1 MYDLN
6 GCVPAFGESAQ
17 YWWDEMT
24 NQRANPLLA
33 VKLRLTAAVLG
44 CSSHKELCARFRA
57 VNPATHCAVDRLN
70 KWLQGRAMPRSVGL
84 YDDWAKLLGT
94 RRPGGW
100 IATCSVEAFV
110 AELAQLFDADPAALL
125 ATERA
130 VTARFGV
137 SRSKFGYMIG
147 SYACYS
153 LAWSPYSRGMIIRA
167 SMDVVG
173 EAGGGL
179 EVRYQERVLSG
190 DICYVGELHGSS
202 RTMGGLLVERAT
214 QSQIYLNLFTPGPP
228 AGALCGLLAG
238 ATYVGQD
245 PQPAAG
251 RILLIR
257 VPTGSSPEASNRYT
271 GTNQGEIAADLAE
284 LGVSGLDLAAADRVM
299 LAFLTEPLGA
309 ARDLR
314 VPSET
319 QEQLGAIFD
328 AAVRSQT
335 PPPALSLPEAARGG
349 V

>member
-1 MYDLN
+1 M
-6 GCVPAFGESAQ
+6 PAFGESAQ

-84 YDDWAKLLGT
+84 YDDWAKLLRT
-94 RRPGGW
+94 SRSAGW

-110 AELAQLFDADPAALL
+110 AELATLFDADPARLL
-125 ATERA
+125 ATERE
-130 VTARFGV
+130 VTARFAQ
-137 SRSKFGYMIG
+137 SRSKFGYMLG
-147 SYACYS
+147 AYACYS
-153 LAWSPYSRGMIIRA
+153 LAWSPYDRGMIIRA
-167 SMDVVG
+167 TLEVSG

-179 EVRYQERVLSG
+179 EVRYLEQVLG
-190 DICYVGELHGSS
+190 GAICFTGELHGVG
-202 RTMGGLLVERAT
+202 RTMGGLLIERAT
-214 QSQIYLNLFTPGPP
+214 QAQAYLHLFTPGPP

-251 RILLIR
+251 RILLVR
-257 VPTGSSPEASNRYT
+257 VPDGAPCEAGNRYLAPDR
-271 GTNQGEIAADLAE
+271 GAVAADLQA
-284 LGVSGLDLAAADRVM
+284 LGITGIDLAAADSVV
-299 LAFLTEPLGA
+299 LAFLTEPQGA

-314 VPSET
+314 VPSEM

-328 AAVRSQT
+328 AAVRTPS
-335 PPPALSLPEAARGG
+335 PPPALA
-349 V
+349 